1 MIGKGGMNIRQMREK
16 TGVSIIFPTR
26 QDEDRELITIVG
38 KKEAVEKAR
47 DELCAKIK
55 DLVSC

>member
-1 MIGKGGMNIRQMREK
+1 MNIRQMREK

-47 DELCAKIK
+47 DELRAKIK